1 MYVYPT
7 IFFFGIGK
15 NQKSFSCS
23 SLKDVERSLAL
34 EFELDILGGQSLVDV
49 GDDINFIFKE
59 LFAVLVQEDFL
70 DAGSISLVSDSSSDN
85 TTWKDQI
92 IKNSVVDSSQ
102 GSASGSLLG
111 FMDLV
116 PLGLDGSLGDEDD
129 GSLELLFDFGDELFG
144 TSSDEGKAWEGDG
157 DNEGVLSLL
166 SLSREFELLDTSD
179 VDVFKIR
186 FQFGGAVFEVVESS
200 SNSFFM
206 SVGLVLASLIELVQL

>member
-1 MYVYPT
+1 MFILPY
-7 IFFFGIGK
+7 FFFGIGK

>member
-1 MYVYPT
+1 
-7 IFFFGIGK
+7 
-15 NQKSFSCS
+15 
-23 SLKDVERSLAL
+23 
-34 EFELDILGGQSLVDV
+34 
-49 GDDINFIFKE
+49 
-59 LFAVLVQEDFL
+59 
-70 DAGSISLVSDSSSDN
+70 
-85 TTWKDQI
+85 
-92 IKNSVVDSSQ
+92 
-102 GSASGSLLG
+102 
-111 FMDLV
+111 MDLV

-206 SVGLVLASLIELVQL
+206 SVGLVL